1 MLIDIFSERG
11 YHAIVD
17 VNRLQLPDAIDP
29 KTFKILNSLKKV
41 YRVRVRFP
49 GSEIRRGR

>member
-17 VNRLQLPDAIDP
+17 VNRLDVLID
-29 KTFKILNSLKKV
+29 
-41 YRVRVRFP
+41 R
-49 GSEIRRGR
+49 SEDLSN